1 MMSFSPNFSHIY
13 VEKDAYGYHLTDLAI
28 SKFQKSSVIEVNHY
42 KDIFNRSK
50 QDFQVQKRA
59 MKLILAKKTDP
70 FIYNS
75 SYMVQE
81 YGTPNTYYNTPLLNC
96 LYNCDYCFLQGMYD
110 SGNMVLFVN
119 EKDFMDAIDQ
129 RLLKPKDP
137 ANKTVVSISYNTDLL
152 AMENIFPL
160 TRNWIN
166 YAKNKKNLII
176 EIRTKSALFSSIKDM
191 RPNDS
196 IILSWTLSP
205 QIICDKY
212 ESSAPPLSNRLKA
225 AKEAIDMGWTV
236 RLCFDPILIIKGWR
250 VHYSELLNMIFKE
263 INGES
268 LRDITFGVFRM
279 NKDYFKR
286 VRKREPDSDIFY
298 RNYKL
303 ENNFFTENKIN
314 RIYAMDYLKR
324 VASKYISNEKILTWN

>member
-1 MMSFSPNFSHIY
+1 MSFSPNFSHIY
-13 VEKDAYGYHLTDLAI
+13 VEKDAHGYYLTDLAI
-28 SKFQKSSVIEVNHY
+28 SKFQKSSIIEVNHY

-59 MKLILAKKTDP
+59 MKLILAKKTHP
-70 FIYNS
+70 LIYNS

-119 EKDFMDAIDQ
+119 EKDFMDAIDK

-166 YAKNKKNLII
+166 YASNKKNLII

-196 IILSWTLSP
+196 TILSWTLSP

-225 AKEAIDMGWTV
+225 VKEAIDMGWSV
-236 RLCFDPILIIKGWR
+236 RLCFDPILMIKDWR
-250 VHYSELLNMIFKE
+250 LYYSELITMIFRD
-263 INGES
+263 ISGES

-279 NKDYFKR
+279 NKDYFNR

-303 ENNFFTENKIN
+303 ENNYFTETKIN
-314 RIYAMDYLKR
+314 RIDAINYLRR
-324 VASKYISNEKILTWN
+324 VASEFISNDKILTWN